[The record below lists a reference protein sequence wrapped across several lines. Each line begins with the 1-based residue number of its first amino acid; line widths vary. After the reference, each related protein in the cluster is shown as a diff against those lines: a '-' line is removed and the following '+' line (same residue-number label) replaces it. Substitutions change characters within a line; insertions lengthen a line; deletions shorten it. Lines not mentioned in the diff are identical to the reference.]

1 MMSTITL
8 IYFKLAELISTLVP
22 SSNGM
27 LNQFGINMLNLSNA
41 TDPALIINLIADL
54 VFALILL
61 FIFLPIT
68 ILWRIFMTL
77 IGQPVPVPWF

>member
-27 LNQFGINMLNLSNA
+27 LNQFAINMVNLSNA

-61 FIFLPIT
+61 FIFMPIY

>member
-27 LNQFGINMLNLSNA
+27 LNQFGINMVNLSNA

>member
-27 LNQFGINMLNLSNA
+27 LNQFGINMVNLSNA

-61 FIFLPIT
+61 FIFFQFYFLSFL
-68 ILWRIFMTL
+68 ILQNYFLHVIYKYE
-77 IGQPVPVPWF
+77 

>member
-27 LNQFGINMLNLSNA
+27 LNQFAINMVNLSNA